1 MPFNLGFSGSMVKIV
16 TKIITKIITKIKIH
30 SDMFGVSSN
39 RKKTAAY
46 AAVLRW

>member
-1 MPFNLGFSGSMVKIV
+1 MSFDLGFSGSMV
-16 TKIITKIITKIKIH
+16 KIITKIKIH

-46 AAVLRW
+46 AAV